1 MKIKKLFSAITA
13 ALCCSGI
20 ISYFPANQ
28 EYVTAVTLVSD
39 DFETN
44 YDGWHGSTDMVKLSA
59 DSFAGYNGS
68 RGMTV
73 SDRTNP
79 TDGASSS
86 KGFYLEG
93 GVNYHYSIQV
103 ISETSETFR
112 FTLTYIDSKTDKEET
127 VLLSSEEC
135 DSGKWS
141 ELSADYMAPENSY
154 EFRLTISTDSTNDFT
169 FDEVYVTS
177 KENLNTVY
185 AASAEKGLKDEFA
198 DYFRVG
204 NILNGSTVAN
214 SAITANILKDYN
226 SIECENEMKPDAT
239 LVQSQCNGTNV
250 GVSLNNAAAIIDFC
264 VNNNI
269 AMRGHAFVWHS
280 QTPSWFFK
288 ENYNAN
294 GAWVSSY
301 VMDQRLESYIKN
313 MFNAIETQY
322 PSLNLYAYDVVN
334 EAVSDDSNRTAN
346 YGGAREAGDNNVTGG
361 TSAWV
366 SVYGDNSFVEKAF
379 TYARKYAPEGCD
391 LYYNDYNE
399 YDVADE
405 IVELINYINEGEE
418 AKICG
423 GIGMQSHITVNYPS
437 LEKYGTAVDKF
448 LATGLQVQVTEL
460 DIGIEDGQTEEDLAN
475 HYSDIMKL
483 LISKQ
488 ENRDKSVNARGITG
502 VTVWGLYDAISWRK
516 PTSCLLFG
524 ESLEDPKPAFYS
536 FLEAATK

>member
-366 SVYGDNSFVEKAF
+366 SVYGDNSFVEKRLL
-379 TYARKYAPEGCD
+379 TQENMLRR
-391 LYYNDYNE
+391 
-399 YDVADE
+399 VA
-405 IVELINYINEGEE
+405 IFII
-418 AKICG
+418 
-423 GIGMQSHITVNYPS
+423 MITMN
-437 LEKYGTAVDKF
+437 
-448 LATGLQVQVTEL
+448 
-460 DIGIEDGQTEEDLAN
+460 IGITSATVFTICARISMKKDSSTAWECSLMFRQTQQAL
-475 HYSDIMKL
+475 
-483 LISKQ
+483 Q
-488 ENRDKSVNARGITG
+488 EQI
-502 VTVWGLYDAISWRK
+502 
-516 PTSCLLFG
+516 PTSQL
-524 ESLEDPKPAFYS
+524 
-536 FLEAATK
+536 